1 MTTIDENVAKKSSV
15 SSGFVR
21 VVGDVTIEV
30 VNTSQRDSDVTKAA
44 AKFKWAV
51 MTFKGKKKS
60 LVSGHARKY
69 DAIAALRAHEHKLRS
84 A

>member
-1 MTTIDENVAKKSSV
+1 MDDTTPSKRSSV

-21 VVGDVTIEV
+21 VVGEVRIEV
-30 VNTSQRDSDVTKAA
+30 VNTTTRTAEVTKAA

-51 MTFKGKKKS
+51 MTYNGKKKS

-69 DAIAALRAHEHKLRS
+69 DAIAALRAHEHMLRS

>member
-1 MTTIDENVAKKSSV
+1 MTDDQKIAKRSSV

-30 VNTSQRDSDVTKAA
+30 VNTKQRSDDVTKAA

-60 LVSGHARKY
+60 LVSGHAKKS
-69 DAIAALRAHEHKLRS
+69 DAILALREHEHTLKN

>member
-1 MTTIDENVAKKSSV
+1 MDETPKKRNSV

-21 VVGDVTIEV
+21 HVGDVRIEV
-30 VNTSQRDSDVTKAA
+30 VNTTQRSDEVTKAA

-51 MTFKGKKKS
+51 MVYSGKKKS

-69 DAIAALRAHEHKLRS
+69 DAIAALQAHEHKLRS